1 MKAFFYVIQC
11 FIRFTREK
19 KVKICA
25 HKFVL
30 FCILLCYI
38 AAETTLVIVDFY
50 GIFYVLFGK
59 IITRTKLVL
68 RITSFFARPRSH
80 CIHRENSKIRPNQS
94 SMDGSP
100 SGACIY
106 TVMHIQRVI
115 YCRAHS
121 HFSVCYKYILDKF
134 IRTEQY
140 YVVIY
145 TLDLYTTCSI
155 LHIFIMLSV
164 KKNT

>member
-1 MKAFFYVIQC
+1 M
-11 FIRFTREK
+11 RTH
-19 KVKICA
+19 ICI
-25 HKFVL
+25 
-30 FCILLCYI
+30 ILYTIMLQRLK
-38 AAETTLVIVDFY
+38 TTPLIVDFY
-50 GIFYVLFGK
+50 GMFYVLFGK

-80 CIHRENSKIRPNQS
+80 CAHRENSKIRPNQS
-94 SMDGSP
+94 SMDGCP

-106 TVMHIQRVI
+106 TVMHIHRLI

-140 YVVIY
+140 YVVMY
-145 TLDLYTTCSI
+145 TLDLYTTCSM
-155 LHIFIMLSV
+155 LHIFIMLSI
-164 KKNT
+164 KKKYLKLSIGLQLNPKSV